1 MLIPELKTKKSLPR
15 NRWARS
21 VSYHLDSN
29 VYTLDLEKGYQPL
42 NLNTSLMLGR
52 KQAVYGENVEYSG
65 MGPTDNNFNS
75 LKTPAALKVTYRYNT
90 DSLLLC
96 MITTRISDNLITI
109 LTCLKPR

>member
-1 MLIPELKTKKSLPR
+1 MLIPELKNKKGLPR

-65 MGPTDNNFNS
+65 MGPTDNNYNS
-75 LKTPAALKVTYRYNT
+75 LTPPAALKVTYR
-90 DSLLLC
+90 
-96 MITTRISDNLITI
+96 
-109 LTCLKPR
+109 